1 MRDSEL
7 IERFV
12 LLSWK
17 ELVER
22 KRSLMVVCG
31 KSSEEGE
38 EKKWGGGGG
47 GKYCAGANAIV
58 AIGQIQFGDWD
69 YSPDDRDVIFR
80 PSFEIMGKFA

>member
-47 GKYCAGANAIV
+47 G
-58 AIGQIQFGDWD
+58 
-69 YSPDDRDVIFR
+69 
-80 PSFEIMGKFA
+80 EILCGGKRHRSNRTDSVWGLGLFARRSGCDLSSLL

>member
-1 MRDSEL
+1 MMIPYCYLQPCSGRSVRMRDSEL

-47 GKYCAGANAIV
+47 G
-58 AIGQIQFGDWD
+58 
-69 YSPDDRDVIFR
+69 
-80 PSFEIMGKFA
+80 